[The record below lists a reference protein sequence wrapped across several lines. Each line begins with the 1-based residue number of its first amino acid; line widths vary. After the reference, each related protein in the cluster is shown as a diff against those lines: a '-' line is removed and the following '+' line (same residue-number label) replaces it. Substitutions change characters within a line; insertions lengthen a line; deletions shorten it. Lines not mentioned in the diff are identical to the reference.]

1 MQRTDLTH
9 TAWFTPYL
17 HTNILT
23 NTKKTKCL
31 DSLLRLSRHFL
42 LSFDSRKMSCMLDN
56 PDFTDLDEMVLTA
69 PKITG
74 YLWNKQRYG
83 GTWNNDIVRARTVLK
98 SCWLIRLSTVSS
110 WHVTTKYPQIPF
122 TTYEKIIICE
132 IFALSK
138 VCKKISHSIKTR
150 WKISIIFSYLQFYKL
165 WSVSDGTYLQTSCIS
180 QFKIRQRS
188 FNVVVFTGLFFRSLS
203 MVALDTW
210 YLLISVYVDSD
221 DFFSVSQN
229 GL

>member
-1 MQRTDLTH
+1 
-9 TAWFTPYL
+9 
-17 HTNILT
+17 
-23 NTKKTKCL
+23 
-31 DSLLRLSRHFL
+31 
-42 LSFDSRKMSCMLDN
+42 MSCTVIN
-56 PDFTDLDEMVLTA
+56 HDFSGFNEILPTT
-69 PKITG
+69 PKIIC
-74 YLWNKQRYG
+74 YIWKKQRYG
-83 GTWNNDIVRARTVLK
+83 GTWNNDIVCARAVLK
-98 SCWLIRLSTVSS
+98 SCWFVCLSAVSFR
-110 WHVTTKYPQIPF
+110 HVTTKYPQKSF

-138 VCKKISHSIKTR
+138 VCKKISHFIKTH
-150 WKISIIFSYLQFYKL
+150 WKISIIFSRIQFYKL
-165 WSVSDGTYLQTSCIS
+165 WSVSDGTYWQTSCIS

-221 DFFSVSQN
+221 DFFNVFQN

>member
-1 MQRTDLTH
+1 MPRQLITVVQAFFCYRSIPEKW
-9 TAWFTPYL
+9 AVCW
-17 HTNILT
+17 I
-23 NTKKTKCL
+23 
-31 DSLLRLSRHFL
+31 FL
-42 LSFDSRKMSCMLDN
+42 I
-56 PDFTDLDEMVLTA
+56 FTDLDEMVLTA

-74 YLWNKQRYG
+74 YFWNKQWYS

-98 SCWLIRLSTVSS
+98 SCWFVCLSAVSFR
-110 WHVTTKYPQIPF
+110 HVTTKYPQKSF

-138 VCKKISHSIKTR
+138 ACKKISHSIKTH
-150 WKISIIFSYLQFYKL
+150 WKITIIFSRIHLYKL
-165 WSVSDGTYLQTSCIS
+165 WSVSDGTYLQISCIS
-180 QFKIRQRS
+180 KFKIRQRS

-203 MVALDTW
+203 MVALETW

-221 DFFSVSQN
+221 DFFNVSQN